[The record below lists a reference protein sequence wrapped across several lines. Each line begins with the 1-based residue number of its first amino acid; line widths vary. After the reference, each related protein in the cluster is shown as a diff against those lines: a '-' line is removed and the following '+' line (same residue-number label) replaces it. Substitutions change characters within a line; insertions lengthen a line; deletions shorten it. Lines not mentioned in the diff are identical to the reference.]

1 MFWDAPSTGGGKAV
15 GAGVGESIG
24 EGEVKG
30 DGDSSAGA
38 EISTDS
44 TSKTYVLVD
53 SIIMASCGL
62 ASWAVTRVVMSVAV
76 LSGGTLMVA
85 VMMTEPAATLMFTYS
100 SLTPAE
106 LAKLVRSSD
115 VTDSV

>member
-1 MFWDAPSTGGGKAV
+1 
-15 GAGVGESIG
+15 
-24 EGEVKG
+24 
-30 DGDSSAGA
+30 
-38 EISTDS
+38 
-44 TSKTYVLVD
+44 
-53 SIIMASCGL
+53 
-62 ASWAVTRVVMSVAV
+62 VTRVVISVAV